1 MKELW
6 QFPMPGWSPLSAGAS
21 GQRRFFQL
29 GEVRL
34 AVLSLL
40 EESPNHGYQLMKDLT
55 ARLGKLYR
63 VGSGTVYPVLQQ
75 LEKERLVECRLEEGR
90 KTYRLTQAG
99 RRLLA
104 AEAKTVRGIWSRA
117 EEAEDLGEQWGPH
130 SLAIAGPLSELNA
143 AALRAAA
150 WSAGDANREDQV
162 RGVLRRASAELNRLS
177 RMHKEKP

>member
-1 MKELW
+1 MKESR
-6 QFPMPGWSPLSAGAS
+6 QFALPGWAPPPSAG

-40 EESPNHGYQLMKDLT
+40 QDGPNHGYQLMKDLT

-75 LEKERLVECRLEEGR
+75 LEKERLVECKVEEGR
-90 KTYRLTQAG
+90 KIYRLTMAG
-99 RRLLA
+99 RRVLSS
-104 AEAKTVRGIWSRA
+104 EAKTIREIWSRA

-130 SLAIAGPLSELNA
+130 SLAIASPLSELSL

-162 RGVLRRASAELNRLS
+162 RGVIRRASAELNRMAGS
-177 RMHKEKP
+177 HKERP